1 MLKKIAIAIA
11 VLIAAVLTFATTRPD
26 SFRVQRSTTIKAAPE
41 KIFPLIADFH
51 SWGTWSPWEK
61 LDPAMKRTHSGADSG
76 KGAAYAWDGNN
87 SVGAGRME
95 IVEIAPPS
103 KITIKLDF
111 SKPMEGHN
119 TAEFTLAPKGDA
131 TEVTWAM
138 FGPSPYL
145 SKLMGLFFNMDS
157 MIGGNFETGLAN
169 LKALAEK

>member
-76 KGAAYAWDGNN
+76 KGAAYTWDGNN
-87 SVGAGRME
+87 NVGAGRME

-169 LKALAEK
+169 LKSLAEK